1 MNIMII
7 TASPNTDGLTAACG
21 KAAKVGVEM
30 GSALANMISLN
41 TLNIPSCHACESGWG
56 TCLKEHTC
64 QVKDDFQDLH
74 EKMSKADGYIIITP
88 VYWGDMSESLKSF
101 IDRLRRCEASNGD
114 KNSLFGK
121 PFICVAAPG
130 GTGNGCIST
139 LASFERFV
147 DHVKGVKYDFIGIT
161 RRNKEYK
168 LVTIKNAAN
177 SMVQSLTV

>member
-41 TLNIPSCHACESGWG
+41 TLNISSCHACESGWG

-101 IDRLRRCEASNGD
+101 IDRLRRCEALNGD
-114 KNSLFGK
+114 KNNLFGK